1 MQLGDDN
8 NLFLKEFQEAIS
20 PNLRVT
26 IHVRIYS
33 MEDHA
38 GYTITESLSNQNSTC
53 SLISTRIRFLIYW
66 IWFRLDATVDS

>member
-8 NLFLKEFQEAIS
+8 NLFLKEFKEAIS

-38 GYTITESLSNQNSTC
+38 GYN
-53 SLISTRIRFLIYW
+53 
-66 IWFRLDATVDS
+66 

>member
-1 MQLGDDN
+1 MPSGFGRGLLSRRILQIVFLYFFSLDHPMQLGDDN
-8 NLFLKEFQEAIS
+8 NLFLKEFKEAIS

-38 GYTITESLSNQNSTC
+38 GYN
-53 SLISTRIRFLIYW
+53 
-66 IWFRLDATVDS
+66 